1 MMSRKI
7 LVLNG
12 NPKSDSLSQA
22 LTERYVSAAKKQHE
36 VHQLN
41 IGEMDF
47 DPDLMEGYSHIQP
60 LETDLEMFQSELKW
74 ADHWVLVAPTWWGGP
89 PAKLKGLFDR
99 ALHPGFGFKYQAK
112 SLLPER
118 LLTGRSARLI
128 LTMDTPIW
136 YDRLVLKKPGV
147 RLIKTATMEFCG
159 IKPVR
164 VTSFGPVVKST
175 EKQRQQ
181 WLDKVARLGAAGQ

>member
-1 MMSRKI
+1 MSRKI

-12 NPKSDSLSQA
+12 NPKTDSLSRA
-22 LTERYVSAAKKQHE
+22 LSERYVAAAKAEHD

-41 IGEMDF
+41 IAEMDF
-47 DPDLMEGYSHIQP
+47 DPDLKEGYAKIQP
-60 LETDLEMFQSELKW
+60 LESDLQTFQAELKW

-99 ALHPGFGFKYQAK
+99 TLVPGFGFKYRPD

-118 LLTGRSARLI
+118 LLSGRSARLI

-147 RLIKTATMEFCG
+147 RLLKTATMEFCG
-159 IKPVR
+159 LKPVR

-175 EKQRQQ
+175 DQQRQR
-181 WLDKVARLGAAGQ
+181 WLEKVARLGAAGR